1 MEHLNNLFQQAA
13 AAGAGAD
20 DTSNNN
26 NNANADS
33 NNNNDNNNAN
43 APPRPPRSDFAR
55 EAYAAAF
62 QHEMMNAF
70 GLGEQFVASRVAA
83 TSTETA
89 PEQRTGPPPMDEA
102 ALRNLPVVKATEED
116 LAKDGNRECCVCLEA
131 QAVGDRATKLPCGHL
146 FHTECVVQWL
156 RKHGTCPS
164 CRYELK
170 SADAAFEKER
180 SERMAARVP
189 RYRKRELNRL
199 PVREL
204 RALAARGDRVFA
216 GLTEKADLIKAL
228 IDANLVQIIPE
239 EVRQLDATRAAVAA
253 WSIRQLKQ
261 LMADVGVDSTRCVDK
276 RDLVDAIA
284 ASGLVAFAAD
294 DDDATSNATA
304 ADEGVS

>member
-13 AAGAGAD
+13 GTGADGAGGGAGAD
-20 DTSNNN
+20 TGNNNTPN
-26 NNANADS
+26 NNAN
-33 NNNNDNNNAN
+33 NNNAN

-83 TSTETA
+83 TSREAA

-102 ALRNLPVVKATEED
+102 ALRDLPVVRATEED

-131 QAVGDRATKLPCGHL
+131 QEVGDRATKLPCGHL

-164 CRYELK
+164 CRYELA
-170 SADAAFEKER
+170 SSDAAFEASR
-180 SERMAARVP
+180 RERMARRVP
-189 RYRKRELNRL
+189 RYRRRELNRL

-216 GLTEKADLIKAL
+216 GLTEKADLVKAL
-228 IDANLVQIIPE
+228 IDGGLVQIIPE

-294 DDDATSNATA
+294 DDDATAP

>member
-1 MEHLNNLFQQAA
+1 M
-13 AAGAGAD
+13 
-20 DTSNNN
+20 
-26 NNANADS
+26 
-33 NNNNDNNNAN
+33 
-43 APPRPPRSDFAR
+43 
-55 EAYAAAF
+55 
-62 QHEMMNAF
+62 
-70 GLGEQFVASRVAA
+70 
-83 TSTETA
+83 
-89 PEQRTGPPPMDEA
+89 
-102 ALRNLPVVKATEED
+102 
-116 LAKDGNRECCVCLEA
+116 A
-131 QAVGDRATKLPCGHL
+131 Q
-146 FHTECVVQWL
+146 
-156 RKHGTCPS
+156 
-164 CRYELK
+164 
-170 SADAAFEKER
+170 
-180 SERMAARVP
+180 RVP
-189 RYRKRELNRL
+189 RYRRRELNRL

>member
-13 AAGAGAD
+13 AAGADGGAAGAGAD
-20 DTSNNN
+20 DTGNNNNPN
-26 NNANADS
+26 NNAN
-33 NNNNDNNNAN
+33 NNNAN

-83 TSTETA
+83 TSREAA

-102 ALRNLPVVKATEED
+102 ALRDLPVVRATEED

-131 QAVGDRATKLPCGHL
+131 QEVGDRATKLPCGHL

-164 CRYELK
+164 CRYELA
-170 SADAAFEKER
+170 SSDAAFEASR
-180 SERMAARVP
+180 RERMARRVP
-189 RYRKRELNRL
+189 RYRRRELGRL

-216 GLTEKADLIKAL
+216 GLTEKADLVKAL
-228 IDANLVQIIPE
+228 ERAPDAEKARRL
-239 EVRQLDATRAAVAA
+239 T
-253 WSIRQLKQ
+253 
-261 LMADVGVDSTRCVDK
+261 
-276 RDLVDAIA
+276 RDLHACRLHLRSLEFEA
-284 ASGLVAFAAD
+284 AARARLC
-294 DDDATSNATA
+294 
-304 ADEGVS
+304 

>member
-1 MEHLNNLFQQAA
+1 
-13 AAGAGAD
+13 
-20 DTSNNN
+20 
-26 NNANADS
+26 
-33 NNNNDNNNAN
+33 
-43 APPRPPRSDFAR
+43 
-55 EAYAAAF
+55 
-62 QHEMMNAF
+62 
-70 GLGEQFVASRVAA
+70 
-83 TSTETA
+83 
-89 PEQRTGPPPMDEA
+89 MDEA
-102 ALRNLPVVKATEED
+102 ALRNLPVVRATEED

-189 RYRKRELNRL
+189 RYRRRELDRL

-216 GLTEKADLIKAL
+216 GLTEKADLVKAL
-228 IDANLVQIIPE
+228 VDANLVQIIPE
-239 EVRQLDATRAAVAA
+239 EVRQLEETRAAVAA